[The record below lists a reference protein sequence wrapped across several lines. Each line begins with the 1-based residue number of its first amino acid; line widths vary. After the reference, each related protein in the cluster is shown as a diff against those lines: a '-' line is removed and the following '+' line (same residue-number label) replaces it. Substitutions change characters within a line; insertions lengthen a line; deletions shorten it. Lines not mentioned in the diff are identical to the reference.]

1 MAIKKLFNSSVQSE
15 NRTYLLIRDN
25 SEYAK
30 EKDFIEDGWIK
41 LVKYLDP
48 DFEKKI
54 NVFSCKNC
62 GRSIDTHAFPL
73 SDATSSGSCKNCK
86 RQEYISKGIV
96 KPDEMFVIGI
106 NGFRLRKW
114 SESDPPY
121 IVKSV
126 LGIGNYFSIISLKR
140 LEAINDG

>member
-30 EKDFIEDGWIK
+30 EKDFVEDGWIK

-54 NVFSCKNC
+54 AGKFHEHFWELYLGLTLQKLDFELVPKEKQTKKEAGGSRFLCNS
-62 GRSIDTHAFPL
+62 GR
-73 SDATSSGSCKNCK
+73 
-86 RQEYISKGIV
+86 
-96 KPDEMFVIGI
+96 
-106 NGFRLRKW
+106 
-114 SESDPPY
+114 
-121 IVKSV
+121 
-126 LGIGNYFSIISLKR
+126 
-140 LEAINDG
+140 